1 MRKKHENK
9 NKEKRVR
16 TLFRSWFTSPLHKY
30 EIKKGSHLGFSLFH
44 LGPGL
49 FFFSFFP
56 FLTFQRFSGGVG
68 YLLFNG
74 FSLDRGVYLA
84 GSHWVVTA
92 YGVFF
97 SFLRFIISSL
107 STRVLFIHPCPVCFV
122 CLRPISSSPSSPSSP
137 ASCQTRIGFHYYGT
151 SISMF
156 I

>member
-1 MRKKHENK
+1 MVYFSTAQ
-9 NKEKRVR
+9 VR
-16 TLFRSWFTSPLHKY
+16 N
-30 EIKKGSHLGFSLFH
+30 KKGFSSWVFSIPSGTGAFFLF
-44 LGPGL
+44 
-49 FFFSFFP
+49 FFP

-122 CLRPISSSPSSPSSP
+122 CLRPISSHHHHHHHQHRAKHESASTIMVPVSPCSF
-137 ASCQTRIGFHYYGT
+137 RF
-151 SISMF
+151 
-156 I
+156 